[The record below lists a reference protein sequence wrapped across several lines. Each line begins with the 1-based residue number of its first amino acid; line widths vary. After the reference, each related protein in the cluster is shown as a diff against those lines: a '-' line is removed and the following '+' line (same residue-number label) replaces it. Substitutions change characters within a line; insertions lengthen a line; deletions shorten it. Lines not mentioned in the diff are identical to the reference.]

1 MSFLLTG
8 ISSLALCAQQLP
20 PIEPPLPVPGSDAPK
35 TDLNAITVKSTV
47 VVVPTLVAKKDGTVL
62 YGLKPQDFIVE
73 DNGRPQQI
81 RVDEDLDTAPVSVVV
96 AVEQGRMSILQFQK
110 FAHLGALLDLLIG
123 DGRGEAALVTFDSIP
138 HLATDFSADTEPV
151 KRYLANL
158 QPGDGGAAIYD
169 TVGYATQLLA
179 ERPSSHRR
187 VLLLVSEERD
197 HGSRHYHAD
206 QLIKKIGLS
215 DVLVLSVCYSASR
228 TELIHDSTTQ
238 VDAGRAM
245 NLMSPLVMAIN
256 AMKKNAARQIAV
268 LSGGEFTRFTREKGF
283 DDDVAR
289 LSMHARNRYLLS
301 FQPTDPTPG
310 LHSIRVKLAEDYGA
324 KIVARTSY
332 WAAER

>member
-1 MSFLLTG
+1 
-8 ISSLALCAQQLP
+8 
-20 PIEPPLPVPGSDAPK
+20 
-35 TDLNAITVKSTV
+35 
-47 VVVPTLVAKKDGTVL
+47 
-62 YGLKPQDFIVE
+62 
-73 DNGRPQQI
+73 
-81 RVDEDLDTAPVSVVV
+81 
-96 AVEQGRMSILQFQK
+96 
-110 FAHLGALLDLLIG
+110 
-123 DGRGEAALVTFDSIP
+123 
-138 HLATDFSADTEPV
+138 
-151 KRYLANL
+151 
-158 QPGDGGAAIYD
+158 
-169 TVGYATQLLA
+169 LLA

-228 TELIHDSTTQ
+228 TEFIHDSTTS
-238 VDAGRAM
+238 VDAGRTM
-245 NLMSPLVMAIN
+245 NLLSPLLLAIN

-310 LHSIRVKLAEDYGA
+310 LHSIRVKLAEDYDA

-332 WAAER
+332 WATER